1 MTLII
6 VMTGCIAF
14 VMGWVISK
22 VINAPKFYE
31 AGTLAVYHSRE
42 GDKLVCLTQTAYLEQ
57 PFMYVKSATSSVK
70 PSIPYFVNADKVT
83 MYTID
88 GESINEANWN
98 N

>member
-22 VINAPKFYE
+22 VVNAPKFYE
-31 AGTLAVYHSRE
+31 SGRLGVYHSRE
-42 GDKLVCLTQTAYLEQ
+42 GYKLIRLVQTAYLDQ
-57 PFMYVKSATSSVK
+57 PFIYVESATYTTNC
-70 PSIPYFVNADKVT
+70 SIPYFIKAEKLT

-88 GESINEANWN
+88 GEVINEANWN